1 MRVSTRFGVHP
12 TCRAQTRAAPTA
24 STAQQPQPSLPSL
37 PDLSAIASSRSSV
50 LRHVPPQAKG
60 AWCQV
65 LTRALAAAV
74 HFNSIAAWT
83 ELLMLP
89 QAVLAAPPRT
99 GRKHRKATAAFTLD
113 RLRRWQEGE
122 RSTLWDTR
130 TRLSRPPRGA
140 LTEEARAGLGKALI
154 ARLVLLSL
162 PWVCVLKR
170 LRLLT
175 SCVPCTPVLLP
186 LRHCLTSC
194 RLGRSQLTLSP
205 TVSKPFLRT
214 LLRGPLACESNT
226 CLTPASQGRLP
237 ACLSN

>member
-1 MRVSTRFGVHP
+1 MAGSSLSGTAQRCDSPRSPRGPAAPGGAADGGAARLFCPVPGCLHADPRQSRGWVSQETLQAHVDAHLSGHLQGDVPDEWFQARHRQRCAVCGLSVSTRFGVHP
-12 TCRAQTRAAPTA
+12 TCHAQTRAAPTA
-24 STAQQPQPSLPSL
+24 STAQQPQPGLPSL
-37 PDLSAIASSRSSV
+37 PDLSAIASSR
-50 LRHVPPQAKG
+50 L
-60 AWCQV
+60 
-65 LTRALAAAV
+65 

-140 LTEEARAGLGKALI
+140 LTEARAWLGKALI

-162 PWVCVLKR
+162 PRVCVLKR
-170 LRLLT
+170 L
-175 SCVPCTPVLLP
+175 SC
-186 LRHCLTSC
+186 
-194 RLGRSQLTLSP
+194 
-205 TVSKPFLRT
+205 
-214 LLRGPLACESNT
+214 
-226 CLTPASQGRLP
+226 
-237 ACLSN
+237 